1 MKKGFTLV
9 EIVVVIAILAVMVL
23 LVSPEVMK
31 LITSSEGQVCSD
43 YRKALTSE
51 YFALRPYTSGNVATT
66 VLNNAEGSIC
76 PDGATVY
83 FDTSL
88 QVFVCEKHGSN

>member
-23 LVSPEVMK
+23 LVSPEVLK

-43 YRKALTSE
+43 RRKALTSE
-51 YFALRPYTSGNVATT
+51 YFSIRPYTSGNAATT

-76 PDGATVY
+76 PDGSTVY

-88 QVFVCEKHGSN
+88 QVFVCDKHGSN